1 MDVTTVY
8 NEIPLDIEEN
18 SILDIRV
25 GSVTPNTHGFHKYP
39 AKFIP
44 QIPGWAIRRYLGEK
58 GKSLV
63 LDPFSG
69 SGTTL
74 VEAALTG
81 NSSIGVDIDP
91 LSVLIAKV
99 KTTPLDITLLNTVLT
114 WFRTNIGAY
123 DGPLFTPECA
133 TIEHWFPANTVVNL
147 GRIRAVIEQ
156 IPAEF
161 GDTVRVKDI
170 YDFLIICFSSIIRR
184 VSYADNESQKTYVSH
199 THIKEP
205 EEVFPLFYTQL
216 DYFVER
222 ITQYS
227 QLRGRGK
234 AKVIRASSS
243 EPMARLLHGKRADL
257 AVTSPPYIKAIDYVY
272 NQMVELFWIGDLF
285 EMDTQ
290 TKQNSKKNNYVG
302 NKQIPAKEYSGFVP
316 TEFKFEIRELD
327 DKIAEVFETDKKN
340 GLKHSYISYKYFR
353 LMSNHFASISECLKE
368 GAHYVFVVGDSD
380 VSNIHFNTATYL
392 SELAARYGLIL
403 TNRWGYIIKNRFM
416 RFDRKGRG
424 GKIDIDWVLDFQ
436 KQ

>member
-1 MDVTTVY
+1 MEVIPVY
-8 NEIPLDIEEN
+8 NEIPSEIRRG
-18 SILDIRV
+18 SILNIKV

-44 QIPGWAIRRYLGEK
+44 QIPGWAIKRYLGDKK
-58 GKSLV
+58 GKLI

-74 VEAALTG
+74 VEAALSG
-81 NSSIGVDIDP
+81 NQSVGIDIDP

-99 KTTPLDITLLNTVLT
+99 KTTPLNITLLNEVLRWFKPVLKRTVKVT
-114 WFRTNIGAY
+114 FE
-123 DGPLFTPECA
+123 PECS
-133 TIEHWFPANTVVNL
+133 TLEHWFPKQNIDDLAK
-147 GRIRAVIEQ
+147 IRTLIEK
-156 IPAEF
+156 IPERY
-161 GDTVRVKDI
+161 GESQEVKDV
-170 YDFLIICFSSIIRR
+170 YDFFIICFSSIVRK
-184 VSYADNESQKTYVSH
+184 VSFADDESQKTYVSH
-199 THIKEP
+199 THVKVP
-205 EEVFPLFYTQL
+205 EAVLPVFDLQL

-227 QLRGRGK
+227 EIENLGN
-234 AKVIRASSS
+234 AKVLRSSSS
-243 EPMARLLHGKRADL
+243 EPMAKLLEGRKADL
-257 AVTSPPYIKAIDYVY
+257 AVTSPPYIKAIDYIY

-290 TKQNSKKNNYVG
+290 TKQNAKKKNYVG
-302 NKQIPAKEYSGFVP
+302 NKQIPAKEYASFIPNENSFGI
-316 TEFKFEIRELD
+316 KELD
-327 DKIAEVFETDKKN
+327 TKINDVFTTDPKN
-340 GLKHSYISYKYFR
+340 GLKHSYVAYKYFT
-353 LMSNHFASISECLKE
+353 LMDNHFASLSECLAT

-392 SELAARYGLIL
+392 AELASRHGLALI
-403 TNRWGYIIKNRFM
+403 NQWGYEIKNRFM

>member
-1 MDVTTVY
+1 MDLTTVY
-8 NEIPLDIEEN
+8 NEIPLDIEQN

-44 QIPGWAIRRYLGEK
+44 QIPGWAIRRYFG
-58 GKSLV
+58 GQSNNLV
-63 LDPFSG
+63 IDPFSG

-114 WFRTNIGAY
+114 WFRARIRDY
-123 DGPLFTPECA
+123 DGPLFTPECT
-133 TIEHWFPANTVVNL
+133 TIEHWFPTNTVSEL

-156 IPAEF
+156 ISAEF
-161 GDTVRVKDI
+161 GDTTRVKDI

-184 VSYADNESQKTYVSH
+184 VSFADNESQKTYVSH
-199 THIKEP
+199 THIKVP
-205 EEVFPLFYTQL
+205 EEVFPLFEDQL
-216 DYFVER
+216 NYFVER

-227 QLRGRGK
+227 QVRGLGK
-234 AKVIRASSS
+234 AKVVRASSS
-243 EPMARLLHGKRADL
+243 EPMARWLKGKRADL

-285 EMDTQ
+285 EMNTQ

-302 NKQIPAKEYSGFVP
+302 NKQIPAKEYSGFLP
-316 TEFKFEIRELD
+316 ASFKFDIQELD
-327 DKIAEVFETDKKN
+327 DKIAEVYDTDKKN

-353 LMSNHFASISECLKE
+353 LMDNHFSSIAECMKE

-392 SELAARYGLIL
+392 TELAARHGFIL

>member
-1 MDVTTVY
+1 MEVTTIY
-8 NEIPLDIEEN
+8 NEIPLDIKQN

-44 QIPGWAIRRYLGEK
+44 QIPGWAIRRYLGEQRNN
-58 GKSLV
+58 LV
-63 LDPFSG
+63 IDPFSG

-74 VEAALTG
+74 VEAALSG

-99 KTTPLDITLLNTVLT
+99 KTTSLDIPLLNTVLT
-114 WFRTNIGAY
+114 WFRTSIRGYN
-123 DGPLFTPECA
+123 GPLFTPECT
-133 TIEHWFPANTVVNL
+133 TIEHWFPTNTVADL
-147 GRIRAVIEQ
+147 GRIRAVIEL

-161 GDTVRVKDI
+161 GNTTRVKNI
-170 YDFLIICFSSIIRR
+170 YDFFIICFSSIIRR

-205 EEVFPLFYTQL
+205 ENVFPLFDTQL

-222 ITQYS
+222 ITQFS
-227 QLRGRGK
+227 QLNGRGK

-243 EPMARLLHGKRADL
+243 EPMVKWLKGKRADL

-285 EMDTQ
+285 EMNTQ
-290 TKQNSKKNNYVG
+290 SKQNSKKKNYVG

-316 TEFKFEIRELD
+316 SEYRFEIQELD
-327 DKIAEVFETDKKN
+327 DKISEVYDTDKKN

-353 LMSNHFASISECLKE
+353 LMDNHFSSISDCLKQ

-380 VSNIHFNTATYL
+380 VSSIHFNTATYL
-392 SELAARYGLIL
+392 TEIAARHGLML